1 MILTKSNTVDVLGKS
16 YLILSFVV
24 IVDSGLSGKVKRN
37 NLLATT
43 DTWGP
48 LFWVSLDLIIHKPV
62 PDWSTVLAFKA
73 HDAKSN
79 YGTHGDRF
87 PCIFLREIGNRHY
100 LRFASSV
107 NGNPNYFFDYNNVK
121 TNNWYKLVVQQ
132 VAKNG
137 KVRLGGEFL
146 YFIIFFNRF
155 TSSYISMGKRFTKLK
170 IKTPTRTLQTLKSS
184 LGIIFI
190 KRLMR
195 ATRTWSGRTF

>member
-1 MILTKSNTVDVLGKS
+1 MVWKNILEE
-16 YLILSFVV
+16 
-24 IVDSGLSGKVKRN
+24 GKVKRN

-48 LFWVSLDLIIHKPV
+48 KFWVSLDLIIHKPV
-62 PDWSTVLAFKA
+62 PGWSTVLAFKA

-137 KVRLGGEFL
+137 KVRLGGELFL
-146 YFIIFFNRF
+146 YFIILNRF
-155 TSSYISMGKRFTKLK
+155 TSSSRSMEKRFTKLK
-170 IKTPTRTLQTLKSS
+170 IKTTRTLRTLKSS
-184 LGIIFI
+184 LEIISI
-190 KRLMR
+190 ALLMR
-195 ATRTWSGRTF
+195 ATGISAG